1 MRIIGLDIHRAFA
14 EAVAWKDGKLS
25 RLGRVIMRREAL
37 KEFAKQLSNSDIV
50 VIEATGN
57 AASVA
62 AVIGPHV
69 SRVVIANPKQ
79 VRLIAHAK
87 IKTDKIDAG
96 VLAQLYASGFLPE
109 VWIADEA
116 TQALRRQVTIA
127 ILPAPAHRRGRPP
140 PMVATPAAPIS
151 PPPRPAALPT
161 SPSTRSA
168 ASPLPRWSRALGS
181 TVVCGIFA
189 PASRRRSPASSA
201 RTVPPVAPGADWTTS
216 RPTSGPPWW
225 RTIWCCSPG
234 SNRLSRARLQADEN
248 KADQVALNCSFADSR
263 PGCRYQR
270 AKCAHRPSRS
280 CRSAPATPLRKH
292 AFMDAH

>member
-1 MRIIGLDIHRAFA
+1 MP
-14 EAVAWKDGKLS
+14 S
-25 RLGRVIMRREAL
+25 AL
-37 KEFAKQLSNSDIV
+37 CRCS
-50 VIEATGN
+50 
-57 AASVA
+57 
-62 AVIGPHV
+62 
-69 SRVVIANPKQ
+69 
-79 VRLIAHAK
+79 
-87 IKTDKIDAG
+87 
-96 VLAQLYASGFLPE
+96 
-109 VWIADEA
+109 
-116 TQALRRQVTIA
+116 IA

-181 TVVCGIFA
+181 TVVCATSA

-201 RTVPPVAPGADWTTS
+201 RMAPPVAPGADWTTS

-248 KADQVALNCSFADSR
+248 KADQDALNCSFADSR
-263 PGCRYQR
+263 LRCCYQC

-280 CRSAPATPLRKH
+280 CRSAPATPLRKRLYGRALARAELVP
-292 AFMDAH
+292 AFPTEPVRGLKAHGKTRRQCRNEFYESVRALASEDETPVSQHLRWIDAISAPEELGKLRRTAEAMLGGNPSKGLRLVGA